1 MVLVLKSVVMMEVCN
16 CLPAFR
22 NVVKVDSDPL
32 CVVDITGGVFGGRM
46 SVFADL
52 KRTVLQIFN

>member
-1 MVLVLKSVVMMEVCN
+1 MVLVPKSVVMTEVCN

-32 CVVDITGGVFGGRM
+32 CVVDITGGCFWGRM
-46 SVFADL
+46 SVFADPT
-52 KRTVLQIFN
+52 RTVLQIFN